1 MSRLSLREKLLEAGV
16 TVLHQRGYSA
26 CGVRE
31 IAEAAGVPLGSFTN
45 HFRSKE
51 EFAGQVLDR
60 YLAVLME
67 VVTRTLRDE
76 SRRPLERIAGYFEE
90 IGKLSESAQWR
101 FGCMVANMGLE
112 LPVHSEAMR
121 VRIAAALDALTRP
134 FADALRDGQA
144 AGQVRFDI
152 AADDLAAIVL
162 AGWHGSALRAKVE
175 RDGAATRSYAR
186 LLPLLL
192 QPRDTETGCEAG

>member
-1 MSRLSLREKLLEAGV
+1 MSRPSLREKLLDAGV

-60 YLAVLME
+60 YLAVLMD
-67 VVTRTLRDE
+67 VVARTLRDE
-76 SRRPLERIAGYFEE
+76 SRLPLERIAGYFEE
-90 IGKLSESAQWR
+90 IGKFAEPAQWR

-121 VRIAAALDALTRP
+121 VRIAAALDALTSP
-134 FADALRDGQA
+134 FADALRDGQL
-144 AGQVRFDI
+144 AGQVRSDI
-152 AADDLAAIVL
+152 PADDLAAIVL
-162 AGWHGSALRAKVE
+162 AGWHGSGLRAKVE
-175 RDGAATRSYAR
+175 RDGAASHRYAR

-192 QPRDTETGCEAG
+192 QPRDIETAREPG